1 MPPRALINNLLLPAV
16 LFLKHLFRGI
26 SESLGMSSPD
36 GGFLAASPPPPGVT
50 PDPVNG
56 ESIAYRLFIVAIFFS
71 VLALV
76 FLSARLFTAAFIQKK
91 WHPDDS
97 K

>member
-1 MPPRALINNLLLPAV
+1 
-16 LFLKHLFRGI
+16 
-26 SESLGMSSPD
+26 MSSPHD
-36 GGFLAASPPPPGVT
+36 GFLAASPPPPGVT
-50 PDPVNG
+50 PDFVNG
-56 ESIAYRLFIVAIFFS
+56 ESIAYRLFIVAILFS

-91 WHPDDS
+91 WHTDDC